1 MSPSPTP
8 SSTSSRRTP
17 GLLVRILVRLVYT
30 GALLL
35 CFGLAGYVSFK
46 LFVRSGVTP
55 APDLVG
61 KSEAQ
66 AARMLAD
73 QGLVLRRAEGG
84 GRFDPDIPAG
94 AVVIQEPAPR
104 TLVKRGSPV
113 EVVLSLGP
121 ERLTVPELTDKGLPA
136 AQVTLAA
143 ASLTLGRTLRIYSDR
158 DTGLVVEQA
167 PAPGTFAAPMESV
180 DLLLS
185 RGSSSATFVMPDLVY
200 RDYDRVR
207 LFFENRGFRFGSV
220 KFERYEGARP
230 GIILRQF
237 PLAGHPVTR
246 RDAISLVVAAPPE
259 PEGGVLSP
267 SDER

>member
-1 MSPSPTP
+1 M
-8 SSTSSRRTP
+8 
-17 GLLVRILVRLVYT
+17 RLAYA

-35 CFGLAGYVSFK
+35 CFGLAGYASFK

-61 KSEAQ
+61 RTETE

-84 GRFDPDIPAG
+84 GRFDPEIPAG

-121 ERLTVPELTDKGLPA
+121 ERLTVPELTAKGLPA
-136 AQVTLAA
+136 AQVTLSAA
-143 ASLTLGRTLRIYSDR
+143 GLTLGRTLRIYSDR
-158 DTGLVVEQA
+158 DAGLVVEQA
-167 PAPGTFAAPMESV
+167 PAPGTSVAPQASV

-185 RGSSSATFVMPDLVY
+185 RGDSGATFVMPDLVY
-200 RDYDRVR
+200 RDYERVR
-207 LFFENRGFRFGSV
+207 TFFVDRGFRFGSV

-230 GIILRQF
+230 GVILRQF

-246 RDAISLVVAAPPE
+246 RDAVSLVVAAPPE
-259 PEGGVLSP
+259 TDGREPSP
-267 SDER
+267 PDDR

>member
-1 MSPSPTP
+1 MSPSATASPTL
-8 SSTSSRRTP
+8 SRRAS
-17 GLLVRILVRLVYT
+17 GILVRILVRLAYA

-35 CFGLAGYVSFK
+35 CFGLAGYASFK

-61 KSEAQ
+61 KTETE

-84 GRFDPDIPAG
+84 GRFDPEIPAG

-121 ERLTVPELTDKGLPA
+121 ERLTVPELTAKGLPA
-136 AQVTLAA
+136 AQVTLSAA
-143 ASLTLGRTLRIYSDR
+143 GLTLGRTLRIYSDR
-158 DTGLVVEQA
+158 DAGLVVEQA
-167 PAPGTFAAPMESV
+167 PAPGTSVAPQASV

-185 RGSSSATFVMPDLVY
+185 RGDSGATFVMPDLVY
-200 RDYDRVR
+200 RDYERVR
-207 LFFENRGFRFGSV
+207 SFFVDRGFRFGSV

-230 GIILRQF
+230 GVILRQF

-246 RDAISLVVAAPPE
+246 RDAVSLVVAAPPE
-259 PEGGVLSP
+259 TDGREPSP
-267 SDER
+267 PDDR

>member
-1 MSPSPTP
+1 MPPLAIKLVKILL
-8 SSTSSRRTP
+8 RLAYVG
-17 GLLVRILVRLVYT
+17 GLV
-30 GALLL
+30 A
-35 CFGLAGYVSFK
+35 CFGVAGYLSFN

-55 APDLVG
+55 APELVG
-61 KSEAQ
+61 KAEAD
-66 AARMLAD
+66 AARLLAD

-84 GRFDPDIPAG
+84 GRFNPEIPAG
-94 AVVIQEPAPR
+94 AVMLQQPAPH

-121 ERLTVPELTDKGLPA
+121 ERLTVPELIGKGLAA

-143 ASLTLGRTLRIYSDR
+143 AGLSMGRTLQVYSDR
-158 DTGLVVEQA
+158 DRGTVVEQA
-167 PAPGTFAAPMESV
+167 PTPGTAVAPMASV

-185 RGSSSATFVMPDLVY
+185 QGSARQTYLMPDLVY

-207 LFFENRGFRFGSV
+207 LFFQDRGFRFGSV

-237 PLAGHPVTR
+237 PVAGHPVTR
-246 RDAISLVVAAPPE
+246 RDAISLVVATLPDVP
-259 PEGGVLSP
+259 SP
-267 SDER
+267 G

>member
-1 MSPSPTP
+1 MSPP
-8 SSTSSRRTP
+8 SAAPSRKASRIV
-17 GLLVRILVRLVYT
+17 VRVLVRLVYA
-30 GALLL
+30 GALVT
-35 CFGLAGYVSFK
+35 CFGVAGYASFK
-46 LFVRSGVTP
+46 LFVRSGVTT

-61 KSEAQ
+61 KTEAE
-66 AARMLAD
+66 AARVLAD

-84 GRFDPDIPAG
+84 GRFDPEIPAG
-94 AVVIQEPAPR
+94 AVLVQEPAAR

-121 ERLTVPELTDKGLPA
+121 ERLTVPELAGRGLPA

-143 ASLTLGRTLRIYSDR
+143 AGLTLGRTLQIYSDR
-158 DTGLVVEQA
+158 DRGTVVEQA
-167 PAPGTFAAPMESV
+167 PAPGSSVAPMASV

-185 RGSSSATFVMPDLVY
+185 RGDTSATYLMPDLVY

-207 LFFENRGFRFGSV
+207 TFFVDRGFRFGSV

-237 PLAGHPVTR
+237 PLPGHPLTR
-246 RDAISLVVAAPPE
+246 RDAVSLVVAAPTDTDRQE
-259 PEGGVLSP
+259 PSP
-267 SDER
+267 LDDR